1 MTAAFSSPPRVAASG
16 SRRSTTPQRHV
27 FHEPLVIRP
36 MSPMRRFWGG
46 TCRAIAVGLFWLL
59 VALVACRILLPGVFK
74 AGAALAPTPQP
85 VTVPKKQADGTTVNV
100 LSPTHE
106 ALLSGMGAC
115 SITQDA
121 ATCPFA
127 SASDLAATSTALGAV
142 EERVRGMQALK
153 EQVEGLSG
161 ALDALKASGVDRDG
175 ETKVQLETLKGHLE
189 GKLAQAVEELESK
202 LKTAIE
208 LVSANYEQA
217 AGTAAMASAN
227 NDGLDEKLSSV
238 QASLDGLSSDVDS
251 LAGTVSGLQGDV
263 ATFKAAAEA
272 AEAAASAASKQASE
286 AIGAAHAAQESLT
299 LASATVSATASDDQ
313 PPTPVAVE
321 PDEAA
326 LIATVTELAQAHVGE
341 AVRSKL
347 AAETGSISDSAKQM
361 VADAVREALDSADVA
376 ASIQVAVQGVVADAL
391 SEGSTARA
399 TLDGAARDALMSA
412 IQGSGSL
419 PEVAE
424 AAQAVA
430 KEAVAAALPSVVQSA
445 SVD

>member
-1 MTAAFSSPPRVAASG
+1 MPGLNDRADRHCHESLTIHHSTELTTHACLAHATGCAPSLSPLLLLGLGWAVQFPQPSMTAAFSSPPRVAASG

-127 SASDLAATSTALGAV
+127 SASDLAATSAALGAV

-175 ETKVQLETLKGHLE
+175 EVRK
-189 GKLAQAVEELESK
+189 ARR
-202 LKTAIE
+202 
-208 LVSANYEQA
+208 
-217 AGTAAMASAN
+217 
-227 NDGLDEKLSSV
+227 LS
-238 QASLDGLSSDVDS
+238 LRPG
-251 LAGTVSGLQGDV
+251 
-263 ATFKAAAEA
+263 
-272 AEAAASAASKQASE
+272 
-286 AIGAAHAAQESLT
+286 
-299 LASATVSATASDDQ
+299 
-313 PPTPVAVE
+313 
-321 PDEAA
+321 
-326 LIATVTELAQAHVGE
+326 
-341 AVRSKL
+341 
-347 AAETGSISDSAKQM
+347 
-361 VADAVREALDSADVA
+361 
-376 ASIQVAVQGVVADAL
+376 
-391 SEGSTARA
+391 ARA
-399 TLDGAARDALMSA
+399 NRC
-412 IQGSGSL
+412 
-419 PEVAE
+419 
-424 AAQAVA
+424 
-430 KEAVAAALPSVVQSA
+430 
-445 SVD
+445 